1 MRGQAARLE
10 KETHYEFQDVFDRR
24 RRVGG
29 YVYGFRGA
37 NHKAAGRGSEP
48 SCNPRRSRTE
58 HRRNPNPRST
68 PATRIYRSDQY
79 WVWRCTCIK
88 SAGRY
93 TSGNAGYA
101 SRITRASGA
110 RRSEQSPSFD
120 SARSVKGPAGQS
132 QPLNKPVQIEGS
144 QGTLSLRGV
153 LSRYFQYRHR
163 ARTHLSLDKDCPQP
177 RRIQLPSP
185 GEILAFPEV
194 GGLHHCYERRAA

>member
-1 MRGQAARLE
+1 MTACFSIAGHARTDGPPRE
-10 KETHYEFQDVFDRR
+10 GNPTMNFKTFSI
-24 RRVGG
+24 VGA
-29 YVYGFRGA
+29 VLVAMSTASLGA

-48 SCNPRRSRTE
+48 SRNPRRSRTE
-58 HRRNPNPRST
+58 RRRNPKPRST

-101 SRITRASGA
+101 SRITRASRA

-120 SARSVKGPAGQS
+120 SARSVKSPAGQS

-144 QGTLSLRGV
+144 Q
-153 LSRYFQYRHR
+153 
-163 ARTHLSLDKDCPQP
+163 DP
-177 RRIQLPSP
+177 
-185 GEILAFPEV
+185 
-194 GGLHHCYERRAA
+194 